1 MTRSLALVLVL
12 AAALAHAQQQPPPP
26 SAEGD
31 APRVASF
38 ALILGVN
45 RSYDR
50 AQPPLRFADD
60 DAARYL
66 DLFRLLGART
76 YLLARLDDN
85 TRRLHPQAA
94 AEALEPTLPTLR
106 AQVRQLARDIAQAS
120 ARGVAAE
127 VYVVYAGHGALR
139 DGAGTVSLEDGPL
152 TGSQL
157 ARDVVEPLGASR
169 VHLIVDACDSYYLAY
184 GRGPGGER
192 RALSG
197 FSVLPGL
204 AGAANVGLLL
214 STSSARESHE
224 WEGVQ
229 AGIFHHEVRSAL
241 MGAADADRDGR
252 VSYREVAAFV
262 VQANAAIPNERFR
275 PQVHARPPAGGDVLL
290 DLRPG
295 LGRRLEVEGVLG
307 GHYQLEDGNGVR
319 LAEFHSAPGQS
330 VHLVRPGPTDT
341 HFLRRVGEHEQEFRL
356 PAGDGVVS
364 LAALEPRPP
373 QVAWRGAAHEAF
385 TRLFTL
391 PFGPDEVARMKLP
404 PPPMAPR
411 VPPPAVPAAAVA
423 RSDARYEAGVV
434 SLVVGGVALAGVVG
448 TAVHAQ
454 ELANRLP
461 STAPQAQVAEQNAR
475 IRTTNIAMLVFGGVG
490 LGAGVLGGALLLGP
504 GTPATTPR
512 PTVSLAPGAA
522 TLSLTGKW

>member
-1 MTRSLALVLVL
+1 MTRSLALALTLV
-12 AAALAHAQQQPPPP
+12 AALARAQQPPPP
-26 SAEGD
+26 PAGD
-31 APRVASF
+31 EAQRVASF

-106 AQVRQLARDIAQAS
+106 AQVRQLARDIAQAR
-120 ARGVAAE
+120 ARGVASE
-127 VYVVYAGHGALR
+127 LYVVYAGHGALR

-152 TGSQL
+152 TGTELS
-157 ARDVVEPLGASR
+157 RDVVEPVGASR
-169 VHLIVDACDSYYLAY
+169 VHVIVDACDSYYLAY

-197 FSVLPGL
+197 FAAPRGL
-204 AGAANVGLLL
+204 AQAANVGLLL

-262 VQANAAIPNERFR
+262 ARANAAIPNERFR

-295 LGRRLEVEGVLG
+295 LGRRLEVDGALG

-319 LAEFHSAPGQS
+319 LAEFHSAPGQP

-341 HFLRRVGEHEQEFRL
+341 HYLRRVGENEQEYRL
-356 PAGDGVVS
+356 PAGDGVVE

-391 PFGPDEVARMKLP
+391 PFGPEEVARMELP
-404 PPPMAPR
+404 PAPKATR
-411 VPPPAVPAAAVA
+411 VPPPASPAVTGPNSLIEGGAMA
-423 RSDARYEAGVV
+423 
-434 SLVVGGVALAGVVG
+434 LVVGGGALVGAVG

-454 ELANRLP
+454 GLANELP
-461 STAPQAQVAEQNAR
+461 STAPQWMVAEQNAR
-475 IRTTNIAMLVFGGVG
+475 IRAANTTMMVLGGVG
-490 LGAGVLGGALLLGP
+490 LGASVLGGVLLLSSGAPAPPLLPTVTVGP
-504 GTPATTPR
+504 GA
-512 PTVSLAPGAA
+512 G
-522 TLSLTGKW
+522 TLSLSGKW

>member
-1 MTRSLALVLVL
+1 MTRSLALALVL
-12 AAALAHAQQQPPPP
+12 AAALARAQQPPSPP
-26 SAEGD
+26 AEGE

-50 AQPPLRFADD
+50 AQKPLRFADD

-94 AEALEPTLPTLR
+94 AEALEPTLPSLR
-106 AQVRQLARDIAQAS
+106 AQVRQLAQDIAQAR

-127 VYVVYAGHGALR
+127 LYVVYAGHGALR

-152 TGSQL
+152 TGTEL
-157 ARDVVEPLGASR
+157 AREVVEPVGASR

-197 FSVLPGL
+197 FAVAPGL

-262 VQANAAIPNERFR
+262 AQANAAIPNERFR

-295 LGRRLEVEGVLG
+295 LGRRLEVEGALG

-319 LAEFHSAPGQS
+319 LAEFHSAPGQP
-330 VHLVRPGPTDT
+330 VHLIRPGPTDT
-341 HFLRRVGEHEQEFRL
+341 HFLRRVGEHEQEYRL
-356 PAGDGVVS
+356 PAGDGVVV

-391 PFGPDEVARMKLP
+391 PFGPDEVARMTLP
-404 PPPMAPR
+404 PAPR
-411 VPPPAVPAAAVA
+411 VPSAPSPASPAVTG
-423 RSDARYEAGVV
+423 SDARFEGGVV
-434 SLVVGGVALAGVVG
+434 ALVVGGIAFAGVVG
-448 TAVHAQ
+448 TSVHAQ
-454 ELANRLP
+454 GLADKLP
-461 STAPQAQVAEQNAR
+461 PTASQSMVAEQNAR
-475 IRTTNIAMLVFGGVG
+475 IRTANTAMMVLGGVG
-490 LGAGVLGGALLLGP
+490 LGASVLGGVLLLWSGA
-504 GTPATTPR
+504 PATTPV
-512 PTVSLAPGAA
+512 PTVTVGPGAGA
-522 TLSLTGKW
+522 LSLSGQW

>member
-1 MTRSLALVLVL
+1 VRHALAALLVL
-12 AAALAHAQQQPPPP
+12 ASVLAHAQPPP
-26 SAEGD
+26 AEGE

-50 AQPPLRFADD
+50 DQPPLRFADD

-94 AEALEPTLPTLR
+94 AEALEPTLSTLR
-106 AQVRQLARDIAQAS
+106 AQVRQLASDIAQAN

-127 VYVVYAGHGALR
+127 LYVVYAGHGALR
-139 DGAGTVSLEDGPL
+139 DGVGTVSLEDGPL
-152 TGSQL
+152 TGTEL
-157 ARDVVEPLGASR
+157 ARDVVAPLGASR
-169 VHLIVDACDSYYLAY
+169 VHVIVDACDSYYLAY

-197 FSVLPGL
+197 FAGLPGL
-204 AGAANVGLLL
+204 AGAAHVGLLL

-262 VQANAAIPNERFR
+262 ARANAAIPNERFR

-295 LGRRLEVEGVLG
+295 LGRRLEVDGALG

-319 LAEFHSAPGQS
+319 LAEFHSAQGQP
-330 VHLVRPGPTDT
+330 VHLVRPGPADV

-356 PAGDGVVS
+356 PAGDGVVE
-364 LAALEPRPP
+364 LAALTPRPP

-391 PFGPDEVARMKLP
+391 PFGPDEVAHTKLP
-404 PPPMAPR
+404 PPPALPLP
-411 VPPPAVPAAAVA
+411 PPPAAPTVA
-423 RSDARYEAGVV
+423 PTEGRITGGV
-434 SLVVGGVALAGVVG
+434 LALTVGGASLAGLVG
-448 TAVHAQ
+448 TSIYARGLAQ
-454 ELANRLP
+454 EVPHSA
-461 STAPQAQVAEQNAR
+461 SQAQISERNAR
-475 IRTTNIAMLVFGGVG
+475 IRDANTTMLVLGGVG
-490 LGAGVLGGALLLGP
+490 VGASAIGAALLLWSGAP
-504 GTPATTPR
+504 STTPV
-512 PTVSLAPGAA
+512 PTLGVSPGAG
-522 TLSLTGKW
+522 TLSVSGRW

>member
-1 MTRSLALVLVL
+1 MRSLALALVLV
-12 AAALAHAQQQPPPP
+12 AALARAQPPPP
-26 SAEGD
+26 PPAEGE

-45 RSYDR
+45 RSYDHD
-50 AQPPLRFADD
+50 QQPLRFADD

-76 YLLARLDDN
+76 YLLSRLDDN

-106 AQVRQLARDIAQAS
+106 AQVRQLAHDIAQAR

-127 VYVVYAGHGALR
+127 LYVVYAGHGALR
-139 DGAGTVSLEDGPL
+139 DGVGSVSLEDGPL
-152 TGSQL
+152 TGREL
-157 ARDVVEPLGASR
+157 MRDVVEPVGASR
-169 VHLIVDACDSYYLAY
+169 VHVIVDACDSYYLAY

-197 FSVLPGL
+197 FAVPPGL

-241 MGAADADRDGR
+241 MGAADADHDGR

-262 VQANAAIPNERFR
+262 AQANAAIPNERFR

-295 LGRRLEVEGVLG
+295 LGRRLEVEGALG

-319 LAEFHSAPGQS
+319 LAEFHSAPGQP
-330 VHLVRPGPTDT
+330 VHLVRPGPTGLL
-341 HFLRRVGEHEQEFRL
+341 FLRHVGEHEQEYRL
-356 PAGDGVVS
+356 PAGDGVVE

-373 QVAWRGAAHEAF
+373 QVAWRGAAHESF

-391 PFGPDEVARMKLP
+391 PFGPDEVARLKLP

-411 VPPPAVPAAAVA
+411 VPSPAGPAETGP
-423 RSDARYEAGVV
+423 DARFEGGVV
-434 SLVVGGVALAGVVG
+434 ALVVGGASLVGVVG
-448 TAVHAQ
+448 TSVYAQ
-454 ELANRLP
+454 GLAHKLP
-461 STAPQAQVAEQNAR
+461 STASQSMVAEQNAH
-475 IRTTNIAMLVFGGVG
+475 IRAVNTATVVLGGVG
-490 LGAGVLGGALLLGP
+490 LAASVLGGVLLLGS
-504 GTPATTPR
+504 GAPATTPL
-512 PTVSLAPGAA
+512 PSVTVGPGVGA
-522 TLSLTGKW
+522 LSLTGQW

>member
-1 MTRSLALVLVL
+1 MRRALAVLLALVG
-12 AAALAHAQQQPPPP
+12 ALAHAQPPPGEP
-26 SAEGD
+26 PPRGE

-45 RSYDR
+45 RSYDP
-50 AQPPLRFADD
+50 AQQPLRFADD

-76 YLLARLDDN
+76 YLLARLDEN

-94 AEALEPTLPTLR
+94 AESLEPTLPTLR
-106 AQVRQLARDIAQAS
+106 AQVRQLTHDIAQAR

-127 VYVVYAGHGALR
+127 LYVVYAGHGALR
-139 DGAGTVSLEDGPL
+139 DGVGTVSLEDGPL
-152 TGSQL
+152 TGAEL
-157 ARDVVEPLGASR
+157 ARDVVEPAGASR
-169 VHLIVDACDSYYLAY
+169 VHVIVDACDSYYLAY
-184 GRGPGGER
+184 ARGPGGQR

-197 FSVLPGL
+197 FAVLPGL

-241 MGAADADRDGR
+241 MGAADADHDGR

-262 VQANAAIPNERFR
+262 EQANAAIPNERFR

-295 LGRRLEVEGVLG
+295 LDRRLEVDGALG

-319 LAEFHSAPGQS
+319 LAEFHSAPGQP
-330 VHLVRPGPTDT
+330 VHLVRPGPTST

-356 PAGDGVVS
+356 PAGDGAVELS
-364 LAALEPRPP
+364 ALTPRPP

-391 PFGPDEVARMKLP
+391 PFGPDEVANMTLP
-404 PPPMAPR
+404 PPAPLR
-411 VPPPAVPAAAVA
+411 PRMPPATPAVA
-423 RSDARYEAGVV
+423 SRDGLFEGGVAA
-434 SLVVGGVALAGVVG
+434 LVVGGAAFVGLVG
-448 TAVHAQ
+448 TFVHAQ
-454 ELANRLP
+454 GLANELP
-461 STAPQAQVAEQNAR
+461 AGASQARVAEQNAR
-475 IRTTNIAMLVFGGVG
+475 IHADNTAMLVFGGVG
-490 LGAGVLGGALLLGP
+490 LGASALGGALLLWSGASAATPKPALTVGP
-504 GTPATTPR
+504 GAG
-512 PTVSLAPGAA
+512 S
-522 TLSLTGKW
+522 LSLSGQW